1 MRFESLVIH
10 GYKEVALGEK
20 DVSPAI
26 HLSTTFEREKDGS
39 YPEGYSYTRR
49 ENPNRTTLEQTLALI
64 EGGAEAAAFGSG
76 SAATSAV
83 FMALKAGDHVVAP
96 NDAYYGTGMIL
107 RELFGR
113 WGLTASF
120 VDMSDLAA
128 VKSAITPKT
137 RLLWVETPSNPLM
150 KVTDLKAVADLAHAA
165 HALAVADNTVA
176 SPALQSPFQFGFDL
190 VLHSTTKYISGH
202 SDVLGG
208 AVIARETGNDA
219 FSRIRS
225 IQHYGGGV
233 PSPFDCW
240 LALRGLKT
248 MALRVERQSRN
259 ALAVATFLS
268 KHKSVES
275 VYYAGLPAHPGHEL
289 AARQMK
295 HFGGLL
301 SFCVKG
307 GQDAA
312 YAVAAEVGMIT
323 RATSL
328 GGVESLIEHRA
339 SMEGPGT
346 RTPANLLRLSVGIEN
361 ADDIIAD
368 LDQALSHGKSSIAN

>member
-26 HLSTTFEREKDGS
+26 HLTTTFERERDGS

-64 EGGAEAAAFGSG
+64 EGGAEAAAFASG
-76 SAATSAV
+76 SAATAAI
-83 FMALKAGDHVVAP
+83 FMALKAGDHVIAP
-96 NDAYYGTGMIL
+96 NDAYYGTGVIL
-107 RELFGR
+107 REVFAR
-113 WGLTASF
+113 WGLAADF
-120 VDMSDLAA
+120 VDMTDLAA
-128 VKSAITPKT
+128 VKAALRKETK
-137 RLLWVETPSNPLM
+137 LLWVETPSNPLM
-150 KVTDLKAVADLAHAA
+150 KVTDLAATADLAHGAG
-165 HALAVADNTVA
+165 ALAVADNTVA
-176 SPALQSPFQFGFDL
+176 SPALQSPFQHGFDM

-219 FSRIRS
+219 FTRVRHV
-225 IQHYGGGV
+225 QHAVGGV

-248 MALRVERQSRN
+248 MALRVERQSEN
-259 ALAVATFLS
+259 ALAVAAFLA
-268 KHKSVES
+268 KHKFVEK
-275 VYYAGLPAHPGHEL
+275 VYYPGLPGHPSHAL

-295 HFGGLL
+295 RFGGLL
-301 SFCVKG
+301 SFQVRG
-307 GQDAA
+307 GEAEA
-312 YAVAAEVGMIT
+312 FAVAAEVGMIT

-328 GGVESLIEHRA
+328 GGVESVIEHRA

-346 RTPANLLRLSVGIEN
+346 RTPANLLRLSVGIES
-361 ADDIIAD
+361 AEDLIQD
-368 LDQALSHGKSSIAN
+368 LDQALTTAYA

>member
-1 MRFESLVIH
+1 MHFESLVIH
-10 GYKEVALGEK
+10 GSKEVALGEK

-26 HLSTTFEREKDGS
+26 HLTTTFEREKDGS

-76 SAATSAV
+76 SAATAALL
-83 FMALKAGDHVVAP
+83 MALKTGDHVVAP
-96 NDAYYGTGMIL
+96 HDCYYGTSVIL
-107 RELFGR
+107 RDVFAR

-120 VDMSDLAA
+120 VDMTDLAQIKNA
-128 VKSAITPKT
+128 LKKET

-150 KVTDLKAVADLAHAA
+150 KVTDLKAVASLAHSIGAV
-165 HALAVADNTVA
+165 AVADNTVA
-176 SPALQSPFQFGFDL
+176 SPALQLPFLHDFDL
-190 VLHSTTKYISGH
+190 ILHSTTKYIAGH

-208 AVIARETGNDA
+208 AVIAREPDNEVFA
-219 FSRIRS
+219 RIRS
-225 IQHYGGGV
+225 AQHAIGAV

-240 LALRGLKT
+240 LTLRGLKT
-248 MALRVERQSRN
+248 MALRVERQSSS
-259 ALAVATFLS
+259 ALAIAGFLS
-268 KHKSVES
+268 KHKFIER
-275 VYYAGLPAHPGHEL
+275 VYYAGLPHHPGHEL

-295 HFGGLL
+295 SFGGLL
-301 SFCVKG
+301 SFQVKG
-307 GQDAA
+307 DEAA
-312 YAVAAEVGMIT
+312 AFAVAAEVGMIT

-346 RTPANLLRLSVGIEN
+346 RTPANLLRLSVGIESV
-361 ADDIIAD
+361 DDLISD
-368 LDQALSHGKSSIAN
+368 LDQALHAAFR